1 MLIYNVFQVAVI
13 DGSTS
18 ALLWE
23 WEIPWHERD
32 VKALS
37 LLTADGKSV
46 FLFWGEGQSTE
57 NNSVRF

>member
-1 MLIYNVFQVAVI
+1 MI